1 MDKDKQGYIRYMH
14 NTMGKSISAIAREL
28 GVARQTVRRALNDHS
43 KRAKIKRPSKL
54 DPYKEEIK
62 RLLEANPNLTN
73 VLILE
78 KIRKLG
84 YEGGRSILGDYL
96 RQLRPKVK
104 NSYWPIETMP
114 GEQAQVDWAYAG
126 EIAVGEHKRK
136 LYLFCMILSYS
147 RHFYFEPT
155 VSMKHDIFLACH
167 INAFRFFGGVP
178 QNIVYDNLKSV
189 VLSRLGNDIRFNP
202 LMLDFAAYYG
212 FKLKVCNPRA
222 PQEKGKVERA
232 IAYITNNFMQRE
244 AYHDFKHIRS
254 EALLWLKNT
263 ACKRKHSTTGKIPL
277 EVFEKKEKAFLLPLP
292 QKLYDYALPT
302 VIHPQKDGL
311 FRFDANRYSVPEDF
325 IHQPLTLK
333 AYQDV
338 LKVYYKDQLICQHP
352 RCYDKYQT
360 IKDLNHYRKRLSR
373 IKRYKHQTLLSHFK
387 NLCPEAE
394 AYFAGLH
401 QRQVQV
407 IYHVKQILNLE
418 VIFGKTALCSA
429 LIKALKTGAFHW
441 EAVKNILLYDHSL
454 KPKLSLVNPQKKD
467 LMELDVEPVDLTQYD
482 RLLKQKE

>member
-14 NTMGKSISAIAREL
+14 NTLGKSISAIAREL
-28 GVARQTVRRALNDHS
+28 GVARKTVRRALNDHV
-43 KRAKIKRPSKL
+43 KRAKTKRPSKL
-54 DPYKEEIK
+54 DPYKQEIE
-62 RLLEANPNLTN
+62 RLIEANPHLSN

-78 KIRKLG
+78 KIRQLG
-84 YEGGRSILGDYL
+84 YQGGKSILGDYL

-104 NSYWPIETMP
+104 RSYFPIETMP

-136 LYLFCMILSYS
+136 LYLFCILLSYS

-222 PQEKGKVERA
+222 PQEKGKVERI
-232 IAYITNNFMQRE
+232 IAYISNNFLQKE
-244 AYHDFKHIRS
+244 DYLDFNHIRL
-254 EALLWLKNT
+254 EAPLWLKNT
-263 ACKRKHSTTGKIPL
+263 ACKRKHSTTGKIPI
-277 EVFEKKEKAFLLPLP
+277 EVFEKKEKAFLLPLA
-292 QKLYDYALPT
+292 QKPYDYALPT

-311 FRFDANRYSVPEDF
+311 FRFDTNRYSVPEDF
-325 IHQPLTLK
+325 IHHPLVLK

-338 LKVYYKDQLICQHP
+338 LKVYCKDQLICQHN

-360 IKDLNHYRKRLSR
+360 IKDLNHYRKSLNR
-373 IKRYKHQTLLSHFK
+373 IKRYKHQTLLFHFK

-394 AYFAGLH
+394 DYLAGLH
-401 QRQVQV
+401 QRQAQV
-407 IYHVKQILNLE
+407 IYHVRQILNLE
-418 VIFGKTALCSA
+418 VIFGKSALCSA
-429 LIKALKTGAFHW
+429 IIKALKAGAFHW
-441 EAVKNILLYDHSL
+441 ESVKNILLYDDSL
-454 KPKLSLVNPQKKD
+454 KPKLSLVHPQKKD
-467 LMELDVEPVDLTQYD
+467 LMELDVEAVDLAQYD
-482 RLLKQKE
+482 RLLKKEE